1 MKLGRPQWGRWA
13 PPPWDRRL
21 APGACRRGGSR
32 GQRRCPARG
41 PAPDRRR
48 RTLTST
54 MANRSS
60 SSPGSGIGSFKGT
73 LCALKSVCCESMLP
87 ALPMLAAR
95 RGQGL
100 LRAPRVHVRNQN
112 SSRRPAPTRWG
123 DLPGSPLSAAPRRL
137 CSAHRSLAALRA
149 EPPPGL
155 PHAPRRPRAAP
166 IFFPLEGSSGRRAPI
181 CMLLRWDPL
190 FLPAIPDSGCVA
202 PLTRSPTWASA
213 TADTSSPSAAEH
225 NARSA
230 STSSRQM
237 LLRAPD
243 TMPPLAR
250 PPLKAWLR
258 PFAPRTAGTS
268 SFCPKCPHAETT
280 PALEGPAGL
289 GPPAAK
295 AICTPLETA
304 FVTFDPF
311 HSNSRDNHCVYIDSD
326 T

>member
-1 MKLGRPQWGRWA
+1 MVHRDSGFAGISFFLFLFFIKQKALAALCPLLPGPTPPTLHAHAAPPGHTRCEVPLPPDNGFGAGQAVCPEPPALSRDSKRAERRGLVEGRRGVRLGRPQWGRWA

-21 APGACRRGGSR
+21 APGAGRRGGSR
-32 GQRRCPARG
+32 GQRRCPTGG

-60 SSPGSGIGSFKGT
+60 NSPGSGIGSFKGT

-87 ALPMLAAR
+87 ALPMLATR
-95 RGQGL
+95 RGQGQ

-181 CMLLRWDPL
+181 CMLLRWDPP
-190 FLPAIPDSGCVA
+190 LPASDPGQRVRGASDSVSHPG
-202 PLTRSPTWASA
+202 
-213 TADTSSPSAAEH
+213 
-225 NARSA
+225 
-230 STSSRQM
+230 
-237 LLRAPD
+237 LRH
-243 TMPPLAR
+243 R
-250 PPLKAWLR
+250 
-258 PFAPRTAGTS
+258 
-268 SFCPKCPHAETT
+268 
-280 PALEGPAGL
+280 
-289 GPPAAK
+289 
-295 AICTPLETA
+295 
-304 FVTFDPF
+304 
-311 HSNSRDNHCVYIDSD
+311 
-326 T
+326 